1 MQRDRKP
8 LGNHLWAICG
18 LAFVILGLLCCSDQ
32 QAQGRGRS
40 GGNQQVMKMM
50 QAQAQMNVQITAA
63 QQKKDQETMARFD
76 LNKNGKIDASE
87 KPAWDKFWR
96 EVRTGK
102 AEHPYAS
109 LDLTSKSSAST
120 GNKNKMK

>member
-1 MQRDRKP
+1 MSSERKLP
-8 LGNHLWAICG
+8 GSRRWAACVLG
-18 LAFVILGLLCCSDQ
+18 LASLGLLCCCTH

-40 GGNQQVMKMM
+40 GGNQQMMKMM
-50 QAQAQMNVQITAA
+50 QAQSQMNAQIAAA

-76 LNKNGKIDASE
+76 LNKNGKIDSSE

-102 AEHPYAS
+102 TEHPYAS

-120 GNKNKMK
+120 GNKNKKK